1 LLHHFTS
8 VAVKSNANIL
18 LVALDQT
25 IGHFHGI
32 GMKLGYD
39 LFKLQKKGQF
49 VFIDGLKNAHN
60 SYLSE
65 SSLKV
70 ATNDLFDFHSNLE
83 SSLKHL
89 YENIEQKISEFE
101 NNSRPSYVI
110 IDKLSTFLSIG
121 IATSKIIPF
130 ILKIQQ
136 IVQER
141 NGTLVTLTSGISSR
155 IPANTQANEFE
166 IGDEQENK
174 LVAFLDHTSHL
185 TVVVWH
191 LATGYSEVVSGNL
204 CFGWARENAD
214 SNYVQEAGRYQY
226 NIEEKDVKVF
236 ALGTSSAV
244 L

>member
-1 LLHHFTS
+1 MKHQLDISSSFDLQHYSMCLLFLANMFNEIHSALRLDKHSCENKRINIVQGLSSDASFLLHHFTS

-89 YENIEQKISEFE
+89 YENIEQKITEFE

-110 IDKLSTFLSIG
+110 IDKLSTLLSIG

-141 NGTLVTLTSGISSR
+141 NGTLGKK
-155 IPANTQANEFE
+155 N
-166 IGDEQENK
+166 
-174 LVAFLDHTSHL
+174 
-185 TVVVWH
+185 
-191 LATGYSEVVSGNL
+191 
-204 CFGWARENAD
+204 
-214 SNYVQEAGRYQY
+214 
-226 NIEEKDVKVF
+226 
-236 ALGTSSAV
+236 
-244 L
+244 